1 MNGLLAE
8 FSQVAANC
16 ESPSDIYVAM
26 DSLLSRLL
34 EYDRITIRLADFDS
48 GTVTDTF
55 VRGESIENW
64 DQDATHPL
72 AGTATESVM
81 VAGELIIIADCLD
94 SSVLAE
100 FPALRDSAAR
110 LPSLVAAP
118 LMYRGKPIGSIQLR
132 SHRKGAFTAR
142 QSEAVQL
149 AASHITPTVINAIQ
163 LDQLQRDVRE
173 RTVLAEIGRTASATI
188 DFGLAWDQ
196 FVSTVKSLIPG
207 DRLVMAVLD
216 EDSMSI
222 TDRHVYGIPMPGWD
236 EHPRRPLG
244 KVPSTQVMSSR
255 QAVIVPEEENDAM
268 ALDLMGY
275 RMSEKTGLR
284 STMFVPLVA
293 ADRIIGTL
301 SVRALQP
308 DAYTPRD
315 LALFER
321 LALQIGGPV
330 AAADLFSRTMR
341 LAELA
346 EKEARTELELENRKL
361 ADTNE
366 TKSRFISSISHELR
380 TPLTSII
387 AFTDSIKRDKFRSLS
402 ERDKQHLEIIQRN
415 GQYLKALIDDLLDFS
430 SIEASNL
437 HVILAGFELKEAV
450 TEVAASMEPILN
462 AKDQRLVATYSEP
475 DMRLVSDRDRVKLIL
490 SNLVSN
496 ASKYSGEYMEIKV
509 EASAVEDGVQVSVT
523 DSGAGIDANEMP
535 LLFDEFSRLYNR
547 AKQPG
552 HPNGDS
558 GLGLAISRK
567 LARALGGDIAVSS
580 VKGEGSVFT
589 LTLPLEHSLAA

>member
-8 FSQVAANC
+8 FSQVAADC
-16 ESPSDIYVAM
+16 ESPSDVYAAM

-64 DQDATHPL
+64 NQDATHPL

-81 VAGELIIIADCLD
+81 VAGEPIIIADCLD

-100 FPALRDSAAR
+100 FTALRDSAAR
-110 LPSLVAAP
+110 LPSLLAAP

-132 SHRKGAFTAR
+132 SHKKGAFTAR

-188 DFGLAWDQ
+188 DFGLVWDQ
-196 FVSTVKSLIPG
+196 FVSTVKSLIPC

-216 EDSMSI
+216 EDSTSI

-236 EHPRRPLG
+236 EHPRRLLG
-244 KVPSTQVMSSR
+244 KVPASQIMSSR
-255 QAVIVPEEENDAM
+255 QAVIVPQEENDALH
-268 ALDLMGY
+268 LDLMGY

-284 STMFVPLVA
+284 STMFVPLIA
-293 ADRIIGTL
+293 GDRHIGTL

-330 AAADLFSRTMR
+330 AAAELFSRTMR
-341 LAELA
+341 LAE
-346 EKEARTELELENRKL
+346 EKEARAELELENRKL

-366 TKSRFISSISHELR
+366 TKSRFISTISHELR

-387 AFTDSIKRDKFRSLS
+387 AFTDSIRRDKFRSLS
-402 ERDKQHLEIIQRN
+402 ERDEQHFEIIQRN
-415 GQYLKALIDDLLDFS
+415 GQRLKALIDDLLDFS
-430 SIEASNL
+430 SIEANNL

-462 AKDQRLVATYSEP
+462 AKGQRLVATYSEP
-475 DMRLVSDRDRVKLIL
+475 DMRLVSDRDRVKQIL

-496 ASKYSGEYMEIKV
+496 ASKYSGEYREIRV
-509 EASAVEDGVQVSVT
+509 QASVAADGVQVSVT
-523 DSGAGIDANEMP
+523 DSGAGIDAKEMP
-535 LLFDEFSRLYNR
+535 LLFDEFSRLDNR
-547 AKQPG
+547 ATRSNRG
-552 HPNGDS
+552 S